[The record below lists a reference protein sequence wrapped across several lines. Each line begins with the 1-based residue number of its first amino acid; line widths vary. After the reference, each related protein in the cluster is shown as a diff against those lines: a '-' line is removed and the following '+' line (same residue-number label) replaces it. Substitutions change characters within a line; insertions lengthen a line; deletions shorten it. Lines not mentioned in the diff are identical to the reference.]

1 MGHAMTINELAR
13 RTGEAVERLARWQ
26 RAGMLGDG
34 GQLTL
39 ADVER
44 VRLIQ
49 ALLGRGIA
57 EDQVATTLRDHA
69 KLIDRSINRWLGP
82 DDDAQRMSLRE
93 AAMQVGMEPDLAAR
107 LLQHT
112 PGTGV
117 NASTEGVGGQDVEA
131 LGIHKAA
138 LERGFTPDALAQ
150 LLRVYGEAFSRMA
163 EAEVRLFHMDIYQ
176 RFRQDGLSG
185 EALQQQVEDTGDALR
200 ELIEPALRYFHRR
213 AWQAAI
219 REDLVVHVA
228 EEAGLWPTL
237 DATGQMPLAVV
248 FVDLCDFTALTAAQ
262 GDLAAAD
269 VVELFGAV
277 VRRGAHHCAGKVV
290 KQIGDEFML
299 VFYDPVGAVRF
310 ALEVQDEIRAATGLP
325 PARLGVHWGPTLYR
339 DGDYVGA
346 TVNIASRV
354 TAQAGPHQ
362 VVATEAVFAAG
373 VGDLKDELGKIDLLP
388 MGKRRLRGVPG
399 EMALFLVEPCDPA
412 QLPSSP
418 VVHASAANPRIA

>member
-1 MGHAMTINELAR
+1 MGDATTIDELAR
-13 RTGEAVERLARWQ
+13 HTGEAADRIARWQ

-34 GQLTL
+34 GQLTSID
-39 ADVER
+39 AER

-57 EDQVATTLRDHA
+57 EDDVATTLRDHA
-69 KLIDRSINRWLGP
+69 KLIDRSISRWLGP
-82 DDDAQRMSLRE
+82 EGEARRVSVRE
-93 AAMQVGMEPDLAAR
+93 AAMQVGMDADLAAR

-112 PGTGV
+112 PGAGV
-117 NASTEGVGGQDVEA
+117 DVSSDRVAGEDVAA
-131 LGIHKAA
+131 LGIHKEA
-138 LERGFTPDALAQ
+138 LKRGFTPDALAQ

-176 RFRQDGLSG
+176 RFRDDGLTG
-185 EALQQQVEDTGDALR
+185 DALQQQVEDTGDALR

-248 FVDLCDFTALTAAQ
+248 FVDLCDFTALTSAQ

-269 VVELFGAV
+269 VVEVFGAV
-277 VRRGAHHCAGKVV
+277 VRRSAHRCGGKVV

-299 VFYDPVGAVRF
+299 VFYDPVGAVRC
-310 ALEVQDEIRAATGLP
+310 ALEMQDEIRAADGLP
-325 PARLGVHWGPTLYR
+325 PARLGMHWGPTLYR

-354 TAQAGPHQ
+354 TAEAGPHQ

-373 VGDLKDELGKIDLLP
+373 VGDLKEQLGRIDLVP
-388 MGKRRLRGVPG
+388 IGKRRLRGVPG
-399 EMALFLVEPCDPA
+399 ETALFLVEPCDPA
-412 QLPSSP
+412 QLR
-418 VVHASAANPRIA
+418 SATA